1 MVRQRGVARVWH
13 VSGTSIAVFVALSLA
28 PMTGGLARAQTLEVT
43 PGGAIGLGN
52 RGWSASEPNRAT
64 SANELEFSA
73 RAGAASDYIYRG
85 TTLSDHGPAAGAAVE
100 ARFGALYAGTT
111 VATVKLPT
119 QPVAEFTFAAG
130 IRPKIATIDFD
141 FGVTYFAYP
150 GERLPGET
158 GINYWEAVVRG
169 DRSIGEQVRVAA
181 GYAYSPNVSNTGAWS
196 QYVAAGVGY
205 DVPGRLLPPN
215 LGVSFTT
222 AAGYSWFGNQAPTL
236 GGFPLPAYLNWQ
248 AGVTFTHKAF
258 NLDLRYY
265 DTNLSKENCFVFTG
279 DPNARPG
286 GRVDPVTN
294 PAGLALELVR
304 RDVRRQGL
312 VCVLDNWLVCG
323 FRLEF
328 ASRVVHAH
336 SRNLGK
342 RPGNGVVV
350 DDFQAES
357 NILRHDGRRASCG
370 KLQAIA
376 LLLPGLDCAGAGSS
390 HDPVAIDDET

>member
-1 MVRQRGVARVWH
+1 MVRRGVAGARH
-13 VSGTSIAVFVALSLA
+13 VSGTLAAVLVAFSLA
-28 PMTGGLARAQTLEVT
+28 PMTGGLARAQNLEVS

-52 RGWSASEPNRAT
+52 RGWSASDPNRAT

-73 RAGAASDYIYRG
+73 RVGAASDYIYRG

-100 ARFGALYAGTT
+100 AKYGALYAGTT

-119 QPVAEFTFAAG
+119 QPLAEFTFAG
-130 IRPKIATIDFD
+130 GVRQKIATIDFD

-169 DRSIGEQVRVAA
+169 DRSIGEQFRVAA
-181 GYAYSPNVSNTGAWS
+181 GYAYSPSVSNTGAWS

-215 LGVSFTT
+215 LGISFTS
-222 AAGYSWFGNQAPTL
+222 AAGYSWFGNQSLAL

-279 DPNARPG
+279 DPNARLG
-286 GRVDPVTN
+286 GRIDPVTN
-294 PAGLALELVR
+294 PAGLTS
-304 RDVRRQGL
+304 
-312 VCVLDNWLVCG
+312 NWCG
-323 FRLEF
+323 ATFVAKAWF
-328 ASRVVHAH
+328 A
-336 SRNLGK
+336 
-342 RPGNGVVV
+342 
-350 DDFQAES
+350 F
-357 NILRHDGRRASCG
+357 
-370 KLQAIA
+370 
-376 LLLPGLDCAGAGSS
+376 
-390 HDPVAIDDET
+390 